1 MRLRFLRLEEM
12 VCWGEGEKENSLG
25 LLDER
30 CEKAALRQRGQLCIV
45 VCMIALP
52 HVSHVQW

>member
-30 CEKAALRQRGQLCIV
+30 CEKANEGPISNVERQR
-45 VCMIALP
+45 
-52 HVSHVQW
+52 